1 MLHRIPPVSPTF
13 QRYLIRVIYGASL
26 KLLDPES
33 PFLWARAATFGQLTI
48 ITSSYKKRK
57 LSQPDSPEEKP
68 YTSPTSSSGQRTQPS
83 SPSCLPTSDT
93 TTQSTASASP
103 PQLAPRES
111 RNLKGGLGRSPT
123 PEILSTGDSS
133 PTAACAG
140 LTLNSENRILGGNNG
155 SKLITSRKIPKGST
169 SLSRSLSPAKRNRS
183 EMEDSATNVDHIED
197 IVMKESQS
205 SSGPPNDG
213 NENLLPPVDL
223 EKVHTSQNNRH
234 KREISVDMLASGER
248 LPLENSKHGVDVA
261 LANNSHTT
269 SNGVT
274 LTPQSAMSASSFA
287 TSPVYGA
294 SSAGSPFESFD
305 RNVPSI
311 DDQIT
316 QVTKMASASM
326 EDGQKSYIVASK
338 WLSRVRSRGTEAQK
352 TGKQDKAAMDGEIG
366 PVDNSGINLVMDPT
380 LGELKDEHDEP
391 FVPLKPG
398 LQISEDFE
406 ILPQNAWELITKWYG
421 LAPGSPV
428 ITRYCHNTSTSE
440 TINNLQFELYP
451 PILTILKLPYIS
463 SGFSTNTLLERGALP
478 VRLVASQSEP
488 AQNFLKRAKYAANIA
503 MRTKVRLWKINSDL
517 GETPQ
522 AGMLTPAQS
531 RSASPVSN
539 GSISTQPWKSLSL
552 DVNTFL
558 RLEIGSQRELIDM
571 TDQTTNVKY
580 NGQSTLGLVGLTQE
594 GINVLEERI
603 GGPGGGEW
611 VSDYAD
617 TDDKSNGVA
626 ISITKNGTTTA
637 QDKLKPRVNVSNG
650 RTSPASSSGG
660 MMTRGRAQK
669 NGRARG
675 TVGLANLGNTCYMN
689 SALQCVRS
697 VEELTHYFLRKS
709 SA

>member
-1 MLHRIPPVSPTF
+1 MDSESTF
-13 QRYLIRVIYGASL
+13 
-26 KLLDPES
+26 LL
-33 PFLWARAATFGQLTI
+33 ARAATFGQLTI

-57 LSQPDSPEEKP
+57 LSQPDSPEETP
-68 YTSPTSSSGQRTQPS
+68 YTSPTSSGGQRTQPS

-93 TTQSTASASP
+93 ATQSTASPSP
-103 PQLAPRES
+103 PRLVPREL
-111 RNLKGGLGRSPT
+111 RHLKGGLGRSPT
-123 PEILSTGDSS
+123 PEISSTGGSS

-140 LTLNSENRILGGNNG
+140 LTLNGENRGCVSGSEILGGNNG
-155 SKLITSRKIPKGST
+155 SKLITGRKIPGSST
-169 SLSRSLSPAKRNRS
+169 GLSRSLSPAKRNRS
-183 EMEDSATNVDHIED
+183 EMEDSATNVDHIEN
-197 IVMKESQS
+197 VTMKESQS
-205 SSGPPNDG
+205 SSRPHNDG
-213 NENLLPPVDL
+213 DEILLPPVNL
-223 EKVHTSQNNRH
+223 EKDLTSQNNRH
-234 KREISVDMLASGER
+234 RREISVDMLASGER

-261 LANNSHTT
+261 LANSSHTT
-269 SNGVT
+269 SNGAT
-274 LTPQSAMSASSFA
+274 LTPQSAISASSFA
-287 TSPVYGA
+287 TSPVYRA
-294 SSAGSPFESFD
+294 SSASSPLGSLG
-305 RNVPSI
+305 RNMPSI

-326 EDGQKSYIVASK
+326 EDGQKGYIVASK

-366 PVDNSGINLVMDPT
+366 PVDNSGINLVVDPT
-380 LGELKDEHDEP
+380 MGELKDEHDEP

-451 PILTILKLPYIS
+451 PILTILKLPCING
-463 SGFSTNTLLERGALP
+463 GFNANTLLEKGALP

-488 AQNFLKRAKYAANIA
+488 AQKFLKRAKHAANIP
-503 MRTKVRLWKINSDL
+503 MKNRVRLWKINSGL

-531 RSASPVSN
+531 RSASPVSS
-539 GSISTQPWKSLSL
+539 GSIPTQPWKSLNL
-552 DVNTFL
+552 DMNTFL
-558 RLEIGSQRELIDM
+558 RLEIGSQRELIDV
-571 TDQTTNVKY
+571 TDQTMNVKY

-611 VSDYAD
+611 VSDYAN
-617 TDDKSNGVA
+617 TEEKPNGVA
-626 ISITKNGTTTA
+626 ISVTKSGTTTA
-637 QDKLKPRVNVSNG
+637 QDKLKPRANVSNG

-675 TVGLANLGNTCYMN
+675 TIGLANLGNTCYMN